1 MTCRTPVW
9 VPNLVTLGGYQ
20 HRSHREELALP
31 LEAYS
36 PPAWWSTM
44 YVNSS
49 GHEDGNSYS
58 VLAVILSAAKDLF
71 VRLAR
76 PFAALRVTGLL
87 SQCLLNSY
95 GLCSLRNM
103 TFR

>member
-1 MTCRTPVW
+1 MKL
-9 VPNLVTLGGYQ
+9 LVAQFQENKRASRFVILSGAKDLSPDRDPSLCMSYQ

-49 GHEDGNSYS
+49 GHEVGNSYTP
-58 VLAVILSAAKDLF
+58 LEAAHGKSSLQMSTT
-71 VRLAR
+71 RQ
-76 PFAALRVTGLL
+76 AALT
-87 SQCLLNSY
+87 
-95 GLCSLRNM
+95 
-103 TFR
+103 